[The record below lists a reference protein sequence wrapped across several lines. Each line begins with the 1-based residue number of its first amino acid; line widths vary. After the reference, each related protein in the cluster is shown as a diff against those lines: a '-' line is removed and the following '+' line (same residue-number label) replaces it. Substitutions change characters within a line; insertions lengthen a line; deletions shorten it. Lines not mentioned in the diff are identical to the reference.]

1 MAFIFALSSQ
11 SSLPSLYEFT
21 GADKLIHV
29 VAYAPLGLLIAFALS
44 RSVPKGNLLFLTSI
58 LALFYGL
65 TDEFHHYF
73 VPGRSASGLDLMADG
88 FGALIG
94 GSIFTFFRETDKA
107 PLVRPLVNEGIFRSL
122 GEGEFA
128 SEGVA
133 RRSAVEGATVL
144 KSWGSTRMRSSAEVG
159 KTNETDNTTQ

>member
-94 GSIFTFFRETDKA
+94 SSIF
-107 PLVRPLVNEGIFRSL
+107 PLLHEAEKVPPVKVGM
-122 GEGEFA
+122 
-128 SEGVA
+128 SEGCTVA
-133 RRSAVEGATVL
+133 LAKEDTLRRVVPDEALWKGPRL
-144 KSWGSTRMRSSAEVG
+144 
-159 KTNETDNTTQ
+159 